1 MTLPQPLG
9 HALLDFIDRYIAKP
23 GAAAAAA
30 AVTLDDAR
38 PAAEEQGRLDRIV
51 KRGLSLFYSGVM
63 CASLACSP

>member
-1 MTLPQPLG
+1 MALAQPLR
-9 HALLDFIDRYIAKP
+9 HPLLHFIDRHIAKP

-38 PAAEEQGRLDRIV
+38 PAAEEYGRLDRIA

-63 CASLACSP
+63 WASFACSP